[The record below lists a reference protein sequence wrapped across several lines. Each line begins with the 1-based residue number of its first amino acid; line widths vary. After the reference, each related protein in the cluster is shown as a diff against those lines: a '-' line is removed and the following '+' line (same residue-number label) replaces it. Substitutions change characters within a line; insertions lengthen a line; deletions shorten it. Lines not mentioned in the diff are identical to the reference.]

1 MTIILKNIAKK
12 ETLKMNFNN
21 LYTPF
26 GSIISTACILTGND
40 QRAALRVY
48 KRMLKLK
55 SLNNMS
61 INDIFIKALEY
72 LKVDANNYNGTA
84 VLLIDK
90 KGVMS
95 PLVTYCME
103 GVPLS
108 VRADGMRTGILY
120 VYDKDPTRVECEV
133 LKW

>member
-1 MTIILKNIAKK
+1 MA
-12 ETLKMNFNN
+12 NFNS
-21 LYTPF
+21 LYSPF